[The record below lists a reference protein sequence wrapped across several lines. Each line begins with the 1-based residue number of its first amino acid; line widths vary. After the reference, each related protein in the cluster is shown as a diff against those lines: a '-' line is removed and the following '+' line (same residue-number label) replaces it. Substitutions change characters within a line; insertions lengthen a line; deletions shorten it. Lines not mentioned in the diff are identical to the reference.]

1 MFNAALIAA
10 TLVALGLSQAPSAA
24 APPDRFFDSADVRI
38 RYIEQGS
45 GPPIVLMHGYTGN
58 LDRHFIANGVFA
70 SLAKDHRVIAL
81 DLRGHGKSGKP
92 HDPSAYGEAMAR
104 DVVRLLD
111 HLNIARAHVLGYSL
125 GAIVAGRVAT
135 LHPERLIS
143 VVYSASLPLLEG
155 ATYMDAFA
163 KASVA
168 ELESA
173 LPFKSLVVAVQ
184 APGTALPPA
193 AELRKMMEPLIATND
208 VKALAALWRGY
219 KTLAVSDRQLK
230 AITVPSIL
238 IVGSKDV
245 SAPRVADL
253 NQRHPQIRTVIV
265 QDAEHGGAAG
275 VMRRDE
281 FMTTLRQFLAA
292 AN

>member
-1 MFNAALIAA
+1 
-10 TLVALGLSQAPSAA
+10 
-24 APPDRFFDSADVRI
+24 
-38 RYIEQGS
+38 
-45 GPPIVLMHGYTGN
+45 
-58 LDRHFIANGVFA
+58 
-70 SLAKDHRVIAL
+70 
-81 DLRGHGKSGKP
+81 
-92 HDPSAYGEAMAR
+92 
-104 DVVRLLD
+104 
-111 HLNIARAHVLGYSL
+111 
-125 GAIVAGRVAT
+125 
-135 LHPERLIS
+135 
-143 VVYSASLPLLEG
+143 
-155 ATYMDAFA
+155 
-163 KASVA
+163 
-168 ELESA
+168 